1 MKQTLSLFG
10 QALDQLLDCGSQY
23 LMWEPCVSTPFRPMQ
38 FLIIAGIVVHSVNSS
53 LKAGE
58 SHLLH

>member
-10 QALDQLLDCGSQY
+10 QDLDQMLDCRSQY
-23 LMWEPCVSTPFRPMQ
+23 LMLEPCVSTPFPPMQ
-38 FLIIAGIVVHSVNSS
+38 FLIIAGIVVYSVNSS

-58 SHLLH
+58 GHLPH